1 MVMFPP
7 VVTGG
12 MGGAATGSVGV
23 AGGSTGTATFPGAG
37 STHGGW
43 EEEDMSYPG
52 SGSGSRQGTGGF
64 DYQGKPYDPMLNDP
78 MAVSAETH
86 GDFWEDD
93 IDYSETVSYE
103 GVDTKAGAQAKTMT
117 PPITAAVAATA
128 TTASVDGIWSP
139 FAAVVLARG
148 LPVLVDC

>member
-1 MVMFPP
+1 MVMIPP

-12 MGGAATGSVGV
+12 IGGAATGSVGV

-37 STHGGW
+37 RSHGGW

-52 SGSGSRQGTGGF
+52 AGNAQSRSQEGF
-64 DYQGKPYDPMLNDP
+64 DYRGKQYDPVLNEP

-93 IDYSETVSYE
+93 MDYSEAVSYE
-103 GVDTKAGAQAKTMT
+103 GINTKAGVQAKTDEKT
-117 PPITAAVAATA
+117 CENLHHVKPIK
-128 TTASVDGIWSP
+128 DGGAKKI
-139 FAAVVLARG
+139 F
-148 LPVLVDC
+148 